1 MRGLIRRAAG
11 GGQRATSRL
20 SFCARPKRLSSAR
33 TPPPSLW
40 PSSERRFLAGVASDA
55 VSATGVAAADGR
67 RAEERRAAGFAGA
80 EVPRIT
86 EGPVIGCLVGIQ
98 RGPRSPQIA
107 PFTAAAVF
115 PILSTAL
122 SGIKGLS
129 SCPRFPAVSR
139 ADHRGPV
146 AGEREAARRPSRRRR
161 TSAAGVT
168 VQFRVPDRRGG
179 APAAAAHS
187 LRSAAAVSR
196 RAAHRAGRSQE
207 RPPAARSLRPAA
219 SVVASWGG
227 DVVERAQQPHQRYGG
242 GETAAPPPPPSRIP
256 SASTIHRTEVSRAPR
271 ATRIAVR
278 GGQNTAAQAP
288 SLAAGG
294 GGSTW

>member
-168 VQFRVPDRRGG
+168 VQFRVPDRRVPGSCPAPGGSRVHPGGRVGRSVAGG
-179 APAAAAHS
+179 ARRWSSGVMVKRFPFALGWRPIGSSKRRCSCRTASTSPRRPA
-187 LRSAAAVSR
+187 SR
-196 RAAHRAGRSQE
+196 RA
-207 RPPAARSLRPAA
+207 
-219 SVVASWGG
+219 
-227 DVVERAQQPHQRYGG
+227 
-242 GETAAPPPPPSRIP
+242 
-256 SASTIHRTEVSRAPR
+256 
-271 ATRIAVR
+271 
-278 GGQNTAAQAP
+278 
-288 SLAAGG
+288 
-294 GGSTW
+294 